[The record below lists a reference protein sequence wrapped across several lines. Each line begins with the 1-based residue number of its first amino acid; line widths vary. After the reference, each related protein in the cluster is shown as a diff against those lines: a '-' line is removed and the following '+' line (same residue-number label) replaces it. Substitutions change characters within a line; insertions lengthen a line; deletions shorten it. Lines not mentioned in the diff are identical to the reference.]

1 MSKSYEKV
9 NYLLRLKKQIER
21 KLIIET
27 LQHLDAYIDIRN
39 YHYFGFGSVYF
50 ADFIMFHKYLNIH
63 KMTSIDNKKDDEQ
76 RFMFNKPFGFI
87 TFKISDSYPFLT
99 KDLNWE
105 EKLLIWLDY
114 DTCID
119 LSMIEDTTFIAAK
132 AKPFDIIFIT
142 VEAESPDKPEDFLEN
157 FDLYIPAGSKD
168 KNIKE
173 NFPGILNNIIL
184 TSIQTG
190 LNNKIKKIN
199 FLQLFNLIYRD
210 TKKMYTFGGIF
221 CEDEDITELKNKLS
235 DLHYIS
241 HDNRIMA
248 IDCPILTLREKLYID
263 NLIYKSGRDN
273 KCIDTGLNE
282 DDINKYMEY
291 YKYYP
296 QFFESI
302 Y

>member
-1 MSKSYEKV
+1 MSKSYEKI

-27 LQHLDAYIDIRN
+27 LQHLDAKIDIRN

-50 ADFIMFHKYLNIH
+50 ADFIMFHKYLNII
-63 KMTSIDNKKDDEQ
+63 KMTSIDNELKDEK
-76 RFMFNKPFGFI
+76 RFVFNKPFGFI
-87 TFKISDSYPFLT
+87 TFKISNSYDFLA
-99 KDLNWE
+99 KELNWYD
-105 EKLLIWLDY
+105 KLFIWLDY
-114 DTCID
+114 DNCID
-119 LSMIEDTTFIAAK
+119 LSMIEDAMFIAAK

-142 VEAESPDKPEDFLEN
+142 VEAESPDLPEDFLEQ
-157 FDLYIPAGSKD
+157 FRLYVTPESKL

-173 NFPGILNNIIL
+173 SFPEILNSIIL
-184 TSIQTG
+184 TSIGKG
-190 LNNKIKKIN
+190 LNNQTKQIK

-221 CEDEDITELKNKLS
+221 CNNDNITELKDRLS
-235 DLHYIS
+235 GLHYIS
-241 HDNRIMA
+241 HDDRVTI
-248 IDCPILTLREKLYID
+248 IDCPILTLREKLHVD
-263 NLIYKSGRDN
+263 NLIYKNGRDS
-273 KCIDTGLNE
+273 KCIDTGLKE
-282 DDINKYMEY
+282 DEINKYMEY